1 MRGTAMALVV
11 VAVAAAGDAAAQM
24 LDRTSRPPASA
35 VQAAGWTD
43 HPIRPGVTSI
53 KTAHFEELRA
63 RIAALRAREGL
74 PPVRWTD
81 GLPGRRRRRV
91 QASAGRAVPGR
102 HAEDRLPAEAGGSRR
117 ARCTTSSP
125 PALSTSGIGCS
136 AMRPS

>member
-81 GLPGRRRRRV
+81 GSSW
-91 QASAGRAVPGR
+91 ATATAG
-102 HAEDRLPAEAGGSRR
+102 
-117 ARCTTSSP
+117 
-125 PALSTSGIGCS
+125 SGER
-136 AMRPS
+136 RPSCSRSTR